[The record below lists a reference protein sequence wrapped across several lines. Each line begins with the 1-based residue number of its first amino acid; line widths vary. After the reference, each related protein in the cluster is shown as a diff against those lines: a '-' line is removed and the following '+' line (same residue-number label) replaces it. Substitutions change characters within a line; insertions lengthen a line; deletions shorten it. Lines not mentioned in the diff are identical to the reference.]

1 MGELLIN
8 KSERYMFKEGTWTE
22 CYTKMGAHPDVVE
35 GIKGYRFTV
44 WAPGVKSVH
53 VIGEFNEWN
62 EISHSMEPDET
73 EEIWT
78 LFVPDIEDGE
88 EYKYLIETYQGELIY
103 KADPYA
109 FYAEKRPGTASK
121 TYNIEGYPW
130 KDGRWMSSR
139 KRRGFFNKPLNI
151 YEVSLGSWRR
161 HEDGSYYSYN
171 DLSDEL
177 IEYVVEMGY
186 THIEIMPVMEHPFDG
201 SWGYQ
206 ITGYFAPTSRYGEP
220 KDFMR
225 FIEKAHKA
233 GIGVIVDW
241 VPGHFCRDSHGLGR
255 FNGDK
260 LYEEKEHL
268 QWGTYTFNFGKGEV
282 RSFLIS
288 NVMYWIEKYHVDGIR
303 VDGVS
308 SILYMNFGI
317 EDEKDKKYNP
327 DGTEGDL
334 KAIDFLQKMNSY
346 VGSIYSDVMLIAEES
361 TAWPLVTRPP
371 ESGGLGF
378 HYKWDMGWMNDT
390 LNYFKTDFPYK
401 SYNHNLITFSMMYA
415 YNENFILPLS
425 HDEVVHG
432 KCSLIGK
439 MPGDYWRQFAG
450 VRALAMYQICHP
462 GAKLNFMGNEIAQ
475 FIEWR
480 YYEGLEWFLTEKYDT
495 HRKHQ
500 KFIQALNNVY
510 KEYKALWIKD
520 MSWEGFEWIDADNKE
535 QNVISF
541 IRHGKSPIDDL
552 IVVLNFSCQSYND
565 YRIGI
570 PKKGTYYEVFNSDDT
585 EYGGSGVVN
594 SEDIESEK
602 LSWQGKDNSI
612 SFNIG
617 AIGGVIFKRRG
628 RKKKTETK

>member
-1 MGELLIN
+1 
-8 KSERYMFKEGTWTE
+8 
-22 CYTKMGAHPDVVE
+22 
-35 GIKGYRFTV
+35 
-44 WAPGVKSVH
+44 
-53 VIGEFNEWN
+53 
-62 EISHSMEPDET
+62 
-73 EEIWT
+73 
-78 LFVPDIEDGE
+78 
-88 EYKYLIETYQGELIY
+88 
-103 KADPYA
+103 
-109 FYAEKRPGTASK
+109 
-121 TYNIEGYPW
+121 
-130 KDGRWMSSR
+130 
-139 KRRGFFNKPLNI
+139 
-151 YEVSLGSWRR
+151 
-161 HEDGSYYSYN
+161 
-171 DLSDEL
+171 
-177 IEYVVEMGY
+177 
-186 THIEIMPVMEHPFDG
+186 
-201 SWGYQ
+201 
-206 ITGYFAPTSRYGEP
+206 
-220 KDFMR
+220 
-225 FIEKAHKA
+225 
-233 GIGVIVDW
+233 
-241 VPGHFCRDSHGLGR
+241 
-255 FNGDK
+255 
-260 LYEEKEHL
+260 
-268 QWGTYTFNFGKGEV
+268 
-282 RSFLIS
+282 
-288 NVMYWIEKYHVDGIR
+288 MYWIEKYHVDGIR

-317 EDEKDKKYNP
+317 EDEKDKKYNS

-371 ESGGLGF
+371 ECGGLGF

-401 SYNHNLITFSMMYA
+401 SYNHNFITFSMMYA